1 MTKRL
6 LTIVLI
12 TIFGCTNN
20 ENKEDILKP
29 KWEVGDYR
37 LFNEKG
43 SYFVKTKKDTIT
55 NSTFEK
61 TIKLTVLEKNPE
73 DYVLEV
79 EIQPTKDFSF
89 SSSVDSI
96 EIKINNTFD
105 FLKDLTKY
113 NIPYQIRVSNL
124 GELTEIVNFDSYY
137 EKFIGQVFK
146 LKDTIKIDEQNK
158 QTLKLLTG
166 SNSPL
171 KQRLEET
178 LWKEVAEYFDIYNTK
193 NPADNDVT
201 KDFSIPDQMTGEPI
215 PSSLT
220 FHSIAINGDIQEIEV
235 TVKFAEKLSDILE
248 TDTLNR
254 SPKNYYDKMDNR
266 TKYSYNMRTSWIE
279 NFKSSV
285 IAKTDSVELRLIRD
299 VKVSK

>member
-6 LTIVLI
+6 LTLVFI
-12 TIFGCTNN
+12 TSLGCTNN
-20 ENKEDILKP
+20 ENKDEILKP
-29 KWEVGDYR
+29 NWEVGDYR

-43 SYFVKTKKDTIT
+43 SYFVKTKNDTIT

-89 SSSVDSI
+89 NSSVDSLQN
-96 EIKINNTFD
+96 KINSTFD
-105 FLKDLTKY
+105 FLKDLTNY

-124 GELTEIVNFDSYY
+124 GELTEIVNFHSYY
-137 EKFIGQVFK
+137 EKFMEQVFK

-158 QTLKLLTG
+158 QTLKLLTNN
-166 SNSPL
+166 NSPL
-171 KQRLEET
+171 KRRLEET
-178 LWKEVAEYFDIYNTK
+178 LWKEVAEYFDIYNTQ
-193 NPADNDVT
+193 NPADSDVT

-215 PSSLT
+215 PSTLT
-220 FHSIAINGDIQEIEV
+220 FHSTAINGDIQEIEV
-235 TVKFAEKLSDILE
+235 TVKFAEKLSDILQ

-254 SPKNYYDKMDNR
+254 SSKNYYDKMDNR

-279 NFKSSV
+279 NYKSSV
-285 IAKTDSVELRLIRD
+285 VAKTDSVELRIIRD
-299 VKVSK
+299 VKVFK